1 MLVRV
6 FLDLGLRMLG
16 LEGRDGLE
24 VHVYG
29 WVAVHVDYVDVDI
42 DVDDV
47 AAVLRQDLQRQRAS
61 SELKINPDSTM
72 PFYILFVM

>member
-1 MLVRV
+1 MQEVS
-6 FLDLGLRMLG
+6 LDLGLKILG

-24 VHVYG
+24 VYGDG
-29 WVAVHVDYVDVDI
+29 WVVVHVDVDI

-47 AAVLRQDLQRQRAS
+47 AAVLRQDSQMQRAS
-61 SELKINPDSTM
+61 SALMTDLDSTM